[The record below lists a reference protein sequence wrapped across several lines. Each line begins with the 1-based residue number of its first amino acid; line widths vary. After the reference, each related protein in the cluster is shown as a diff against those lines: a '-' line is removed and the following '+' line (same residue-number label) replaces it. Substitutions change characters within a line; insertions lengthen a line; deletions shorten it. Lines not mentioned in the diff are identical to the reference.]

1 MVGRRLIMEYNGM
14 TMISKII
21 NDIKNYFKKEV
32 VIDTR
37 YPIDKD
43 TRSFRLDDIEI
54 ENKIYV
60 TTVRVN
66 EYKDFVRVVKIDI
79 RTVKKSNERN
89 IKNEKSN

>member
-1 MVGRRLIMEYNGM
+1 MEYNGM

-21 NDIKNYFKKEV
+21 NDVKNHFNKEV
-32 VIDTR
+32 VIDTI
-37 YPIDKD
+37 YPIDED

-66 EYKDFVRVVKIDI
+66 EYNDFVRVVKIDI
-79 RTVKKSNERN
+79 RTIKKSNERT
-89 IKNEKSN
+89 IENEKSNWSAWL